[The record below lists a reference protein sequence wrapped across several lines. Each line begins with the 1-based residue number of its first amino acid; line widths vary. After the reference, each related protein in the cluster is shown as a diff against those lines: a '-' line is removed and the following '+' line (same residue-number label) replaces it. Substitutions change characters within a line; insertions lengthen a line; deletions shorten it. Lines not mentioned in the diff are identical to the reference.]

1 MLVNSA
7 ALAQLRIGFSAAFN
21 RGLDNTPTLA
31 DQIATTIP
39 SSAAANLYGWLGAI
53 PGMKKWMGER
63 EIQKVADND
72 YQIKN
77 EKFELTI
84 GVKRDDIDD
93 DNYGVYTP
101 LMEAM
106 GESTARHK
114 EERVAEAVKNGF
126 TKKCYDGQP
135 FYSKSHKTGENTYSN
150 LTNEKLDAESFR
162 SAREAMMSLK
172 NDQGK
177 PLNIVPDILLVPPA
191 LERTARMILEADL
204 INGTTNID
212 KGLAKVVVWPE
223 LADEPSQWHLLCTK
237 RSLKPF
243 IFQERKKAKFTALTK
258 DTDENVFMKD
268 EFIYGVDARDGVGY
282 GFWQMAYGS
291 TGDSTSVG

>member
-1 MLVNSA
+1 MLVTSA

-21 RGLDNTPTLA
+21 RGQGNVQTMA
-31 DQIATTIP
+31 DQIATTVP
-39 SSAAANLYGWLGAI
+39 SSTGENLYGWLGAI
-53 PGMKKWMGER
+53 PGLKKWIGER
-63 EIQKVADND
+63 EIQKVEDHD
-72 YQIKN
+72 YKIKN
-77 EKFELTI
+77 EPFELTV
-84 GVKRDDIDD
+84 GVKRTDIED

-106 GESTARHK
+106 GESTALHK

-126 TKKCYDGQP
+126 EKACYDGMP
-135 FYSKSHKTGENTYSN
+135 FYSQEHKVGTEKYSN
-150 LTNEKLDAESFR
+150 LTDEKLNPDSFQA
-162 SAREAMMSLK
+162 ARQAMMSLK
-172 NDQGK
+172 NEAGQ

-191 LERTARMILEADL
+191 LEKDARMILEADL
-204 INGTTNID
+204 INGTTNIN

-223 LADEPSQWHLLCTK
+223 LADKPTQWHLLCTK

-258 DTDENVFMKD
+258 DTDENVFMRD
-268 EFIYGVDARDGVGY
+268 EYLYGVDARNGVGY

-291 TGDSTSVG
+291 TGDAADAG